1 MEQPFDEVF
10 AASFGRI
17 MGNGAYNPEFIGRFY
32 TRFLDSSP
40 EIAKRFA
47 NTDMSRQ
54 KTMLHDSLG
63 TLVDFSS
70 HKRITRQMQRLAVV
84 HGPGAAD
91 VHPDLYARWVE
102 SLLATVREFDPEYS
116 PDVDLAWRLT
126 LAPGISYLQ
135 FSYHHPPSG

>member
-17 MGNGAYNPEFIGRFY
+17 MGSGAYNPDFIGRFY
-32 TRFLDSSP
+32 NLFLDSSP
-40 EIAKRFA
+40 EIAERFV

-63 TLVDFSS
+63 TLVDFSH
-70 HKRITRQMQRLAVV
+70 HKRVTKQMRRLAVV

-91 VHPDLYARWVE
+91 VRPDLYALWLD
-102 SLLATVREFDPEYS
+102 SLLATVREFDPEYEA
-116 PDVDLAWRLT
+116 DVDLAWRLT

-135 FSYHHPPSG
+135 FSYHHPPSD